1 MPETLSGGVRLALA
15 SPAWPARRGK
25 GPARSAG
32 VVPVAGTGALR
43 IGKVGRA
50 GGVAPAIGVGALR
63 IGKVWRAAAV
73 GGVVRRGHLRIA
85 KRAAPTAAQ
94 WRGEVGQ
101 SIVVAFRA
109 RRVAVGVLRHMQ
121 GPGQSAGAIVQPLPA
136 VWLAQTWPAEYIGRE
151 LAALAILRGE
161 PWALDGTYLNVAG
174 RVVVG
179 EGGIEVVFE
188 SADDA
193 AGWVM
198 GRMAD
203 LAGYLGVI
211 ALPAGWR
218 EDLVSRHRVRAGAA
232 VKRGAAAAKKVA
244 DGPQKMALL
253 ADLTWIQRR
262 I

>member
-32 VVPVAGTGALR
+32 VAPVASAGALR
-43 IGKVGRA
+43 IGKIGRA
-50 GGVAPAIGVGALR
+50 GGVAPTIGVGALR
-63 IGKVWRAAAV
+63 VGKIWRATDVA
-73 GGVVRRGHLRIA
+73 GTVRRGQLRIA
-85 KRAAPTAAQ
+85 KRASPTAAQ
-94 WRGEVGQ
+94 WRGEIGQ

-109 RRVAVGVLRHMQ
+109 RRVAVGALRHMQ

-179 EGGIEVVFE
+179 EGGAEIPFENEADLAQWIER
-188 SADDA
+188 
-193 AGWVM
+193 
-198 GRMAD
+198 RMD
-203 LAGYLGVI
+203 ELAGYLGI
-211 ALPAGWR
+211 LTMQQGWR
-218 EDLVSRHRVRAGAA
+218 EILINQQRARIASAVARGAKRAG
-232 VKRGAAAAKKVA
+232 RIA
-244 DGPQKMALL
+244 DGERKAALI
-253 ADLTWIQRR
+253 ADLNWMQQR